1 MLVLKKTKKTKHE
14 FTCPRASAC
23 ARFFSRTNAQLPPR
37 DLANETGVMQQEWS
51 RCRQHEWK
59 PNGVRRRLQGLI
71 WQVAE
76 AGGRGGGGEWRGVR
90 AKRAV
95 RTAGNEERGWE
106 G

>member
-1 MLVLKKTKKTKHE
+1 MNL
-14 FTCPRASAC
+14 RAPVHLRAH
-23 ARFFSRTNAQLPPR
+23 AFFFRTNAQLPPR

-51 RCRQHEWK
+51 RRRQHEWK

-90 AKRAV
+90 AKRVV
-95 RTAGNEERGWE
+95 RTGGNEERGWE